1 MALTNE
7 QLNKAAALI
16 GPHFLESNVDNFS
29 KANPLYARM
38 VANEQLQYVA
48 GGTSIRFPLELAENS
63 TNGWTNGIN
72 TVESSDIEQ
81 THTFGQLELAYYAQ
95 KYSNSLKDFAEA
107 GDDSGAIRSLIKQT
121 MNASKNKTVRVLSES
136 FFGSS
141 TDNNELSI
149 SGLSDVLGASGTAYA
164 GLLDTDFPAD
174 AYLSERNTTSI
185 AYADINY
192 DAFSSLVNK
201 LKARGSKFGNEYG
214 DTFKPN
220 LMLSNSIIHTAF
232 GNSLQQQQR
241 FGKEE
246 TAFAGF
252 EALKFGGIDYIV
264 DDYSKDNH
272 VYVLSTNTFKVCH
285 KYGFNG
291 KQSPMDGTAVLP
303 NQPIITAK
311 SYLAL
316 QLVCMGRR
324 YNGVFTNVQES

>member
-1 MALTNE
+1 MALTGE

-38 VANEQLQYVA
+38 VANEQLEYVA
-48 GGTSIRFPLELAENS
+48 GGTGIRFSVELAENS
-63 TNGWTNGIN
+63 TNSWTNGVN
-72 TVESSDIEQ
+72 TVESSDTQQ
-81 THTFGQLELAYYAQ
+81 THSLAQLELAYYAQ
-95 KYSNSLKDFAEA
+95 KYSNSLRDFAEA

-121 MNASKNKTVRVLSES
+121 MNAAKNKTVRVLSES

-149 SGLSDVLGASGTAYA
+149 SGLADVLGPSGTAYA
-164 GLLDTDFPAD
+164 GQLDTDFPAG
-174 AYLSERNTTSI
+174 AFLSERDTTSI

-192 DAFSSLVNK
+192 DSFSTLVNK

-272 VYVLSTNTFKVCH
+272 VYVLSTNTFKMCH

-303 NQPIITAK
+303 NQPIVTAK